1 MSQNKRIL
9 IEVYEDD
16 VMTFDDGSTLH
27 DGVVL
32 AVASLEP
39 KSESWCLKQ
48 LADEMTQK
56 GMDDY
61 FAYLNGLAGA
71 NHA

>member
-1 MSQNKRIL
+1 MNKRIL

-16 VMTFDDGSTLH
+16 VMTFEDGSTLH

-32 AVASLEP
+32 AVAPLEP
-39 KSESWCLKQ
+39 KSESWKLKQ
-48 LADEMTQK
+48 RAEEMTRK

-61 FAYLNGLAGA
+61 LAHLGA
-71 NHA
+71 LASSANRA